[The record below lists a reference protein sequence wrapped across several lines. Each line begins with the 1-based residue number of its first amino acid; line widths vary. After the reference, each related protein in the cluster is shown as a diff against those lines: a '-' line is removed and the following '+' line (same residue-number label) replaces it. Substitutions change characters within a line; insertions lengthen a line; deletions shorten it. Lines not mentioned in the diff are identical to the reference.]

1 MITLTWHCIG
11 MEEKTVIKGRLS
23 NSYISLIYYVFS
35 ELLNCWGGGRAANS
49 LFVTSIRR
57 NILSTVE

>member
-1 MITLTWHCIG
+1 